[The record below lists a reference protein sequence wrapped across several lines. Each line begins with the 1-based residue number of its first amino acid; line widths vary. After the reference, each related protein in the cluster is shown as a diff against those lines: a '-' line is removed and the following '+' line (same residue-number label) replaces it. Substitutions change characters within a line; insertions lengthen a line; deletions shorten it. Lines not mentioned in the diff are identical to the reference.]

1 MKHDAGH
8 PSVSRR
14 VLIPVETPWVD
25 APDEL
30 GYGLS
35 ILLTNT
41 AYASVEGRELL
52 QLYSLQV
59 HSDTT
64 GTVYARRSRDNGA
77 SWDAPEVVHRPHPG
91 SRGVHRW
98 GEACLFLDEET
109 DRLLHVFNDQ
119 HYPAGTFS
127 GPAKRYTRIMLRH
140 SDDGGRS
147 FSAPAPLV
155 VRGGDATRW
164 APGTV
169 YGENCMQLSF
179 CAPIRLGDGT
189 LLLPACRIPLGSD
202 YRDFPAI
209 GWEAGCFR
217 GTRRAGE
224 LQWELGGMLAI
235 DAGSSTRGLD
245 EPTVAELVDGR
256 IMMIMRGSNH
266 RAPHLPGRKW
276 LALSPDGGRTWDRPR
291 PFGYVDGTPFYS
303 PAAGSRLVRS
313 SATGRLYWI
322 GNILDANP
330 DGNRPR
336 HPLQIAEV
344 DEAMPALRRETVY
357 AIDDCGPGDSPWLQL
372 SNFRVHEDRATGEF
386 VVILAR
392 LQQHGEQDH
401 TSPAYEYRIR
411 V

>member
-41 AYASVEGRELL
+41 EYASVQGRDLL

-119 HYPAGTFS
+119 HYPDGTFS

-155 VRGGDATRW
+155 VRGGDVTRW

-189 LLLPACRIPLGSD
+189 LLLPACRIPLRSD
-202 YRDFPAI
+202 YRDFAGI
-209 GWEAGCFR
+209 RWEAGCFR

-224 LQWELGGMLAI
+224 LQWELGAACSPSTPGVRPGGWTSRPWPSLST
-235 DAGSSTRGLD
+235 DAS
-245 EPTVAELVDGR
+245 
-256 IMMIMRGSNH
+256 
-266 RAPHLPGRKW
+266 
-276 LALSPDGGRTWDRPR
+276 
-291 PFGYVDGTPFYS
+291 
-303 PAAGSRLVRS
+303 
-313 SATGRLYWI
+313 
-322 GNILDANP
+322 
-330 DGNRPR
+330 
-336 HPLQIAEV
+336 
-344 DEAMPALRRETVY
+344 
-357 AIDDCGPGDSPWLQL
+357 
-372 SNFRVHEDRATGEF
+372 
-386 VVILAR
+386 
-392 LQQHGEQDH
+392 
-401 TSPAYEYRIR
+401 
-411 V
+411 